1 MGGRAAEAA
10 AVPPSGAWDWEA
22 TWGDGVDMESSGLA
36 CAVETPGLNCHLLLQ
51 EIEGRVSCA
60 DTRTVF
66 SLRLAR
72 RVSRVVSRMAKE
84 VIERNT
90 TLDKLKHVG
99 VY

>member
-1 MGGRAAEAA
+1 MGGSGGGAEWSLGMG
-10 AVPPSGAWDWEA
+10 SGMRRQCGLW
-22 TWGDGVDMESSGLA
+22 TWSGLA
-36 CAVETPGLNCHLLLQ
+36 CGAETGGENCHLLLQ

-90 TLDKLKHVG
+90 TLDKLPHVV

>member
-51 EIEGRVSCA
+51 ELREEFHVQIHARYFHCVSPVAC
-60 DTRTVF
+60 
-66 SLRLAR
+66 RL
-72 RVSRVVSRMAKE
+72 SDGQG
-84 VIERNT
+84 N
-90 TLDKLKHVG
+90 
-99 VY
+99 Y